1 MIIKAK
7 KFILRPYRKGDEE
20 SLVEHINDKNVSR
33 FMSSRVPFPYKM
45 KDAKW
50 WINHCLKLARKK
62 NPSEVNFAIDMGGK
76 VIGGMGLMYKG
87 ERHMVEIGYWL
98 GRKYW
103 NKGIMTKAV
112 NLMTDFG
119 FRKMKLKRIYA
130 TVFTKNK
137 VSVRVLEKNKYKF
150 EGLMKKYHLKNGEL
164 IDAILYA
171 KTK

>member
-1 MIIKAK
+1 
-7 KFILRPYRKGDEE
+7 
-20 SLVEHINDKNVSR
+20 
-33 FMSSRVPFPYKM
+33 
-45 KDAKW
+45 
-50 WINHCLKLARKK
+50 
-62 NPSEVNFAIDMGGK
+62 
-76 VIGGMGLMYKG
+76 
-87 ERHMVEIGYWL
+87 
-98 GRKYW
+98 
-103 NKGIMTKAV
+103 
-112 NLMTDFG
+112 MTDFG